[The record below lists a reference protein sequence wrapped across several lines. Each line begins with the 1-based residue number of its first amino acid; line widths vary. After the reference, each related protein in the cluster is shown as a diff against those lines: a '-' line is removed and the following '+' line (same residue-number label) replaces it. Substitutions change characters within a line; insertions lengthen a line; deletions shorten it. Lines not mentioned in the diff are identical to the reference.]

1 MNGKEG
7 FAVWITGI
15 PASGKSAI
23 TRELVA
29 RMNSQGLSAAVLESD
44 VLRTILTPEP
54 TFSSKERDHFYLQMA
69 LFGAMLARQSIPVIF
84 DATANRRAYRDHAR
98 TLIPCFVE
106 VFVSCTVDI
115 CRERDPKGI
124 YAAAARGAASNVPG
138 MQAVYE
144 PPLNPEVTV
153 DCREA
158 PLINAE
164 KIFTQI
170 MALRYI

>member
-1 MNGKEG
+1 
-7 FAVWITGI
+7 
-15 PASGKSAI
+15 
-23 TRELVA
+23 
-29 RMNSQGLSAAVLESD
+29 
-44 VLRTILTPEP
+44 
-54 TFSSKERDHFYLQMA
+54 MA

-98 TLIPCFVE
+98 TLIPCVVE